1 MALELFTIQQP
12 YPIAFSGCPITYVFA
27 CAPYTYNERRQ
38 DIRIKIELE
47 KEVHIDAGIYTLVK
61 SQVMYPDADGKIS
74 FDIAS
79 ICDAYL
85 QYTTPRLSIASHMP
99 VQSQSAR
106 FRMIITLLKDSV
118 AVGTPIT
125 TTPIIAIKGGLAYEA
140 SNYRK
145 FFEENIF
152 TQNSPLHYFTSSE
165 IVRQSDTKFLYW
177 IYNQDQEGSPL
188 LRVSFHLASGAIQSY
203 TKTDIFI
210 VTKKYG
216 IMCTPISLQKLIDD
230 SGITSFASPIK
241 SYTVSIVISTVL
253 GFTYIV
259 NQSSFAVDYRSYYNT
274 TQLFYSNSLGGFDDI
289 NILGEIDSAAE
300 YESSSAQQVPPP
312 GGISNAVLQP
322 QNISFNS
329 ETEKFTGSTSFIT
342 KNKVNRL
349 RDLLLS
355 NNVFEL
361 KNGQFIP
368 VVINKKTVKFYGSK
382 DNLFSLGIEW
392 QHAFNNQFYTPVGSI
407 SGGGACPA
415 LLTFFAKQTAK
426 GTMQIMW
433 SAPMPYDLI
442 EVTIDNGTP
451 AELVT
456 VNLSG
461 NSGSQFVNFPNATMY
476 PDTLLVRVRGRVICN
491 MDVDPIDYG
500 PFSSIDIDALGDS
513 LPVASDDV
521 YTIQAGFTT
530 PQIFPISVMDNDYDP
545 DGDAFEVLPAS
556 GTTSLGGAYWIDAA
570 GIVTY
575 TPPSAIFNGIDRFT
589 YTIANTSNSAL
600 SDTAEVRIN
609 VGNVLLGSTI
619 YVKLVERNHRDVIN
633 GNLTEAWGDFYL
645 TFWADPAATIPKIPV
660 PPITVN
666 VRNKLEN
673 VGGYALIWT
682 VTTNVLDTPVSV
694 AGSTE
699 KLIFSGEYYF
709 LRIYKGSFLTYKG
722 GRRTFTVEDGAG
734 YIPI

>member
-12 YPIAFSGCPITYVFA
+12 YPITFSGCPITYSFA
-27 CAPYTYNERRQ
+27 CAPYTFQERKQ
-38 DIRIKIELE
+38 DIRIKIEIE
-47 KEVHIDAGIYTLVK
+47 KEVHIDAGIYTSVK
-61 SQVMYPDADGKIS
+61 TQLMWPNDTGKIS
-74 FDIAS
+74 FDISS

-85 QYTTPRLSIASHMP
+85 QYSTPRLSISSHMP

-106 FRMIITLLKDSV
+106 FRMVITLLKDSV

-125 TTPIIAIKGGLAYEA
+125 TDPIIAIKGGLAYES

-145 FFEENIF
+145 FFEDNIF
-152 TQNSPLHYFTSSE
+152 TQNSPLHYFTNSE
-165 IVRQSDTKFLYW
+165 IVRQSDTKYMYW
-177 IYNQDQEGSPL
+177 VYNKDQEGSPL
-188 LRVSFHLASGAIQSY
+188 LRVSFHLADGSIQSY

-241 SYTVSIVISTVL
+241 SYSVSIVVSTIL
-253 GFTYIV
+253 GFNQIV
-259 NQSSFAVDYRSYYNT
+259 SETTFAVDYRSYYNT
-274 TQLFYSNSLGGFDDI
+274 TQLFYTNSLGGFDDI

-300 YESSSAQQVPPP
+300 YESSMAQQVPPP
-312 GGISNAVLQP
+312 GGISNAILQP
-322 QNISFNS
+322 QSISFNS
-329 ETEKFTGSTSFIT
+329 ETEKFSGSTSFIT

-368 VVINKKTVKFYGSK
+368 VVINKKTVKFYSSK

-392 QHAFNNQFYTPVGSI
+392 QHAFNNQYYTPLGSI
-407 SGGGACPA
+407 SGSGSCPA
-415 LLTFFAKQTAK
+415 LLTFFAKQTAR

-433 SAPMPYDLI
+433 SAPMPYDLV

-451 AELVT
+451 ADLVT

-461 NSGSQFVNFPNATMY
+461 NSGSQFVNFPNTTTY
-476 PDTLLVRVRGRVICN
+476 PNTLPLIIQARVICN
-491 MDVDPIDYG
+491 QDVDPIDYG
-500 PFSSIDIDALGDS
+500 PYSTINIDALGDS
-513 LPVASDDV
+513 LPVASDDIF
-521 YTIQAGFTT
+521 TLQAGFTT
-530 PQIFPISVMDNDYDP
+530 AQTFPISVMDNDYDP
-545 DGDAFEVLPAS
+545 DGDPIEVLPSS
-556 GTTSLGGAYWIDAA
+556 GTTSLGGIYAITAE

-575 TPPSAIFNGIDRFT
+575 TPPSAIFNGIDRFP
-589 YTIANTSNSAL
+589 YTIANVGNSAL
-600 SDTAEVRIN
+600 ADTAEVRIN

-673 VGGYALIWT
+673 VQGYTLNWT
-682 VTTNVLDTPVSV
+682 ITTNVVDQQVSIV
-694 AGSTE
+694 GSTE
-699 KLIFSGEYYF
+699 KLIFSGEYYY
-709 LRIYKGSFLTYKG
+709 LRTYKGSYSVYKG
-722 GRRTFTVEDGAG
+722 GRRTFTLEDGTG